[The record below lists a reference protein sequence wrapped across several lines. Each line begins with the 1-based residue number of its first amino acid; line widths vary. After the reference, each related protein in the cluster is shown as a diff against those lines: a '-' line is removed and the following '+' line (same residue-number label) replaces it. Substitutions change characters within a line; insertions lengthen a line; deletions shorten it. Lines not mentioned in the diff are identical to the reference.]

1 MKPAEKYRAWK
12 AHRPEKPIFRTIL
25 FSMMAVLLA
34 EVILLSTGIGLTNVS
49 GRLNQN
55 AKQIVNMQVRNRAS
69 YLQDMLIK
77 AQELTDISTTINNLT
92 QQMLQ
97 DGTISLDT
105 MDQSSEAADPL
116 MEAAAPYLVSALRAR
131 PVTGIFLVINTHGLA
146 EKEVGSPMPSVYL
159 RDLDPD
165 ARPSDRN
172 TDLMLERSSAAVVK
186 ALGITTDKS
195 WSTALNCRGL
205 TNGGFVR
212 TVFQTAWEDDEK
224 LDAADYGRWLTQTY
238 KLTGDERTAIAYSQP
253 LILPDGTVYGVI
265 GVEILTSYLETKMPY
280 QELQDGGQGT
290 YLLVS
295 TTSGLSDPELFLT
308 LTAGDGLDAN
318 VIDAGVEKIT
328 CRQTDGEHWLTL
340 NDETGY
346 AAVQSLDLYS
356 RNAPFSNEKWLLVG
370 TVRSSILFRFARTV
384 QQVITAA
391 VLLTL
396 LLGAVSSLLVSRGL
410 ARPAEQLY
418 CEVLAANG
426 KQTFPKFSH
435 TGIRELDRFA
445 EAITQL
451 NSSLVTNSTKFLR
464 IMDMAS
470 VELGGYELRYD
481 TGSVYVTKNF
491 FALLGAPEVDGSSL
505 TVRTFGEL
513 LEHIQL
519 ARPCTVVNAEGD
531 KVLTVVQ
538 GGRTRY
544 IMLRVTT
551 EDRVQ
556 VGLAEDVTAA
566 TQERLR
572 IERERDY
579 DVLTGLYNRQAF
591 HRVSH
596 ELFQNPE
603 RLGVAALLMMDLDG
617 LKHINDTFGH
627 DWGDRYINLAGQCF
641 AQTLPQN
648 TICARMSGDEFI
660 VLFYG
665 YDRRDEIRQ
674 VLNRLSEAIKERT
687 ALLPNGDTMRISI
700 SGGIAWYP
708 ENGRDLATLKKYAD
722 FAMYQ
727 VKHEAK
733 GEMGEF
739 DIGAYN
745 QEVYAAQLRREFLQM
760 LRENSADYHFQ
771 PIFSAHTGR
780 VAAYEALMRVKMQLL
795 NSPLTVM
802 KLAREMDKLYEVE
815 RLTVFKATSTFV
827 MMQNRGRLHRNTK
840 LFLNSIASSSLT
852 DEDVAEFK
860 AQFAELLNNL
870 VIEIT
875 EEEEID
881 REALERKRRAMGDL
895 GALALDDWGSG
906 YSNSNS
912 LLELSPDYI
921 KVDIT
926 IICDID
932 TDADKQQLVKD
943 IVEYAHGRGM
953 KIVAEGIETEAEL
966 RKVIELGVD
975 LLQGYFLAKP
985 AASPSEIAPQ
995 ALSVIRW
1002 MNR

>member
-69 YLQDMLIK
+69 YLQDMLIR

-131 PVTGIFLVINTHGLA
+131 PVTGIFLVINTHDLA

-195 WSTALNCRGL
+195 WSTALNYRGL
-205 TNGGFVR
+205 TNGSFVR

-328 CRQTDGEHWLTL
+328 CRQTDGERWLTL

-519 ARPCTVVNAEGD
+519 ARPCTVNAEGD

-603 RLGVAALLMMDLDG
+603 RLGVAALLMMDLDD

-674 VLNRLSEAIKERT
+674 VLNRLSEAIKECT

-727 VKHEAK
+727 VKHESK

-802 KLAREMDKLYEVE
+802 KLARELDKLYEVE
-815 RLTVFKATSTFV
+815 RLTAFKATSTFV
-827 MMQNRGRLHRNTK
+827 MMQNRGQLHRNTK

-860 AQFAELLNNL
+860 AQFAELQNNL
-870 VIEIT
+870 EST
-875 EEEEID
+875 TCTTT
-881 REALERKRRAMGDL
+881 
-895 GALALDDWGSG
+895 GS
-906 YSNSNS
+906 N
-912 LLELSPDYI
+912 
-921 KVDIT
+921 
-926 IICDID
+926 
-932 TDADKQQLVKD
+932 
-943 IVEYAHGRGM
+943 
-953 KIVAEGIETEAEL
+953 
-966 RKVIELGVD
+966 
-975 LLQGYFLAKP
+975 
-985 AASPSEIAPQ
+985 
-995 ALSVIRW
+995 
-1002 MNR
+1002 